1 MRTIDD
7 FQFTPI
13 QKKILSTIYRNPG
26 ISRRELA
33 DKVGISEKSTIR
45 HAGDLLNQHII
56 INQETRNT
64 AVGRPAELLRIN
76 PAWFTVLA
84 VDIGAYSIKVGI
96 VDLSGKILYRKIWNN
111 KMWNKD
117 GDWDSHTLTA
127 ELLCRKLQAVLQESG
142 QQPVGLG
149 LGVSG
154 LVDRTGNVLRYCPN
168 LTTLQ
173 NINVH
178 EAFEKPLQLPVCMD
192 TSARCLALAEARYGG
207 HADASNLLYI
217 SAGHSI
223 SAGVILD
230 GKIFRGATGVA
241 SELGHVRVRD
251 GGARCSCGSVGC
263 LELCST
269 LPMITRSI
277 RSGAERFYGY
287 SPLRMLAKDLNNLQ
301 VSEVREGFHQKD
313 KIVLESMA
321 GAGRLLGRAT
331 SSFISSFNP
340 SLVVFGGSVSELYPF
355 VIDEAIREIEDVTLS
370 STLQEITMTKSCLES
385 SDAAIQGA
393 ALQVQGA
400 FFGL

>member
-7 FQFTPI
+7 FQFAPI

-33 DKVGISEKSTIR
+33 DKLGISEKSTIR

-56 INQETRNT
+56 INQETRNA

-84 VDIGAYSIKVGI
+84 VDIGSYSIKMGV

-111 KMWNKD
+111 
-117 GDWDSHTLTA
+117 GSGWDDRTLTV
-127 ELLCRKLQAVLQESG
+127 ELLCQKLKEVLRESG

-149 LGVSG
+149 LGISG
-154 LVDRTGNVLRYCPN
+154 LVDRTGNLLRYCPN
-168 LTTLQ
+168 LVALQ

-217 SAGHSI
+217 SVGHSI

-241 SELGHVRVRD
+241 GELGHVRVRD

-269 LPMITRSI
+269 LPMITRNI
-277 RSGAERFYGY
+277 RSEAGRFYGY
-287 SPLRMLAKDLNNLQ
+287 SSLRMWAKDLKNLQ
-301 VSEVREGFHQKD
+301 VSEAQEGYRQKD
-313 KIVLESMA
+313 KIVLKNMA
-321 GAGRLLGRAT
+321 EAGRLLGRAT
-331 SSFISSFNP
+331 SSFVSSFNP

-370 STLQEITMTKSCLES
+370 ATLQEITMTKSCLES